1 MCGLCQ
7 KTLENKQI
15 FRWKIKILKVK
26 DYNWLMLDFAPI
38 DLDINSSAPYWF
50 IILSNAW
57 FYSRPPFN
65 YSGKST

>member
-26 DYNWLMLDFAPI
+26 DYNCINVGVAPI
-38 DLDINSSAPYWF
+38 DLDINSSPPNKLGWLF
-50 IILSNAW
+50 NLSNA
-57 FYSRPPFN
+57 
-65 YSGKST
+65 